1 MVALKYINTTIA
13 ERSLAQYLS
22 IVKEDL
28 KKNLDIFKK
37 FDPSKKRLDDF
48 FFHDL
53 PTSIPAELSSI
64 LKLVFTLSHGQ
75 ASVERG
81 FSVNNIVLKTNM
93 KPESITA
100 RKIIIDHMRSKELQ
114 PHTLPINRKLLRS
127 VNLSR
132 QRYSEYL
139 RNQKKD
145 AKENEANQQ
154 LALVAS
160 DLKNELARKK
170 SLVDMCEVLDREFVE
185 LVNKAEKKNDM
196 SLLVKGNALK
206 RKSEEKEREIAD
218 ITAGILILQEKK
230 RKLQHDV

>member
-1 MVALKYINTTIA
+1 MT
-13 ERSLAQYLS
+13 
-22 IVKEDL
+22 
-28 KKNLDIFKK
+28 
-37 FDPSKKRLDDF
+37 F

-53 PTSIPAELSSI
+53 SIIIPSELSSV
-64 LKLVFTLSHGQ
+64 LKFVFTLSHGQ

-81 FSVNNIVLKTNM
+81 FSFNNVVLKTNM

-100 RKIIIDHMRSKELQ
+100 RKIIIDHMRSKELK
-114 PHTLPINRKLLRS
+114 PHTLPIDRKLLRS
-127 VNLSR
+127 VKLSR

-145 AKENEANQQ
+145 AKENDANQQ

-160 DLKNELARKK
+160 ELKNELARKK
-170 SLVDMCEVLDREFVE
+170 SLADMCEALDKEFVE
-185 LVNKAEKKNDM
+185 LVNKAEKRNDM

-206 RKSEEKEREIAD
+206 RKSEEKEKEIAG
-218 ITAGILILQEKK
+218 ITAGILILEEKK